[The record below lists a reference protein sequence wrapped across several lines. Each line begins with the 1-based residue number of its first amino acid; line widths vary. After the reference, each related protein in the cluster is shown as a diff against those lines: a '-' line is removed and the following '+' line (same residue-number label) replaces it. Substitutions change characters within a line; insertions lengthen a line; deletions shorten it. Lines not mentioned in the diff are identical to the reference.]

1 MIYKFWVKYYMD
13 KSHKLK
19 IKIYLKKSVL
29 DILTEDTIDDD
40 DNYFFG
46 FVTRKLLQ
54 KKFIEGEITLDQ
66 RDFFINAIIAFYKK
80 RLRYLLTKMNV
91 ENNTKP
97 TKGSNIEY
105 FVSWYSGILQFD
117 DYEIEKVYEGR
128 IWAIWIVYNWFT
140 KWYSNGIWRRL
151 QGV

>member
-1 MIYKFWVKYYMD
+1 MSWIYWQKTQLMM
-13 KSHKLK
+13 
-19 IKIYLKKSVL
+19 
-29 DILTEDTIDDD
+29 TTTIFLVSWQG
-40 DNYFFG
+40 NYC
-46 FVTRKLLQ
+46 K

-128 IWAIWIVYNWFT
+128 IWTIWIVYNWFT
-140 KWYSNGIWRRL
+140 RWYSNGIWRRL

>member
-1 MIYKFWVKYYMD
+1 MD

-46 FVTRKLLQ
+46 FVTRKLLE

-105 FVSWYSGILQFD
+105 FVS
-117 DYEIEKVYEGR
+117 
-128 IWAIWIVYNWFT
+128 
-140 KWYSNGIWRRL
+140 
-151 QGV
+151 